1 VTRVLGVHGVGNYRP
16 GMPESE
22 AARQLADTWMAALLG
37 GLGPTS
43 VSFDVK
49 VAYYAPHLREGQTA
63 QGLEEDPDRLDPLIQ
78 NMIMTWIKQCAP
90 PAQIA
95 MGQLTK
101 PLRAALE
108 WVADH
113 QGLDQRLTRLF
124 IIRFFREVSTYLTG
138 NPGIRQRA
146 RDAVTAAV
154 VAHRPS
160 VVIAHSLGSVLA
172 YEALWARPLPVELL
186 LTVGSP
192 LGMPDII
199 FPRLQPSPINGFGK
213 RPSCVTR
220 WVNLADPGDLIAIPK
235 HLSTR
240 FHGIDTDLEPTISA
254 WDFHRARNYLTNPAT
269 AATVSPYLRRA

>member
-1 VTRVLGVHGVGNYRP
+1 MTTVLGVHGVGNYRP
-16 GMPESE
+16 GVPESE
-22 AARQLADTWMAALLG
+22 AARLLADTWMAALLG

-43 VSFDVK
+43 ISLDVK
-49 VAYYAPHLREGQTA
+49 VAYYSPHLREGQTA
-63 QGLEEDPDRLDPLIQ
+63 QGLDDHPDRLDPVIQ
-78 NMIMTWIKQCAP
+78 DMIMTWIRQYDP

-95 MGQLTK
+95 MGHLTQ

-108 WVADH
+108 WVADR

-138 NPGIRQRA
+138 DPRIRRRV
-146 RDAVTAAV
+146 RDIVTAAIEV
-154 VAHRPS
+154 YRPS
-160 VVIAHSLGSVLA
+160 VVIAHSLGSVLT

-192 LGMPDII
+192 LGMPDIV
-199 FPRLQPSPINGFGK
+199 FSRLQPSPINGWGK
-213 RPSCVTR
+213 RPPCVTR
-220 WVNLADPGDLIAIPK
+220 WVNLADSGDLIAIPR

-254 WDFHRARNYLTNPAT
+254 WDFHRARNYLANPAT
-269 AATVSPYLRRA
+269 AATLSPYLRRA